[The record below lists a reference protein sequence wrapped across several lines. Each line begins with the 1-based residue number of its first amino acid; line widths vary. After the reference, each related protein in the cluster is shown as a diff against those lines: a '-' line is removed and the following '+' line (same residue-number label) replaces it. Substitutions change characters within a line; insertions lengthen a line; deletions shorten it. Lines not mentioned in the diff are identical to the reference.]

1 MINVQEILNKMDEE
15 SYSISLLETINKIK
29 IYKKYL
35 KIKIKYLKLK
45 KILNLNLK

>member
-1 MINVQEILNKMDEE
+1 MINIQEILNKENEE
-15 SYSISLLETINKIK
+15 SYSISLLETINKIT

-45 KILNLNLK
+45 KILNLDLK